1 MNTLFDNDCRYM
13 SDSELIYEISNN
25 RQIVSDIERNSTEID
40 LDKLFA
46 SLTPGR
52 KKVAIAAV
60 EMYKRQ
66 QSQQVER
73 RQIRMSKDIYELMQ
87 PLIGS
92 LKNEEFWVV
101 AMNQASRIIK
111 KVQVSVGAID
121 QTTADIRLIIRVLLD
136 AGATQFAAVHNHP
149 SGNTKPSREDERLTN
164 NLKKAAEIFNIR
176 MMDHVIVSDKTYFS
190 FCDEGLI

>member
-25 RQIVSDIERNSTEID
+25 RQIVSDVERSNGEID
-40 LDKLFA
+40 IDKLFS

-73 RQIRMSKDIYELMQ
+73 RRILSSKDVYELMQ
-87 PLIGS
+87 PLIGD
-92 LKNEEFWVV
+92 LRNEEFWIV
-101 AMNQASRIIK
+101 AINNASRIIK
-111 KVQVSVGAID
+111 KVQVSVGGID
-121 QTTADIRLIIRVLLD
+121 QTSADVRLIMRVLID
-136 AGATQFAAVHNHP
+136 TGASQFAAVHNHP
-149 SGNTKPSREDERLTN
+149 SGNPKPSNDDRKLTEQ
-164 NLKKAAEIFNIR
+164 LKKAAEIFNIR
-176 MMDHVIVSDKTYFS
+176 MMDHVIITDGVYYS
-190 FCDEGLI
+190 FCDEGMI

>member
-25 RQIVSDIERNSTEID
+25 RQIVSDIERNSGEID
-40 LDKLFA
+40 LDKLFE

-52 KKVAIAAV
+52 KKVANAAV

-87 PLIGS
+87 PLVGS

-111 KVQVSVGAID
+111 KVQISVGAIN
-121 QTTADIRLIIRVLLD
+121 QTTADIRLIMRVLID
-136 AGATQFAAVHNHP
+136 TGATQFAAVHNHP

-164 NLKKAAEIFNIR
+164 NLKKAAEIFDIR
-176 MMDHVIVSDKTYFS
+176 MIDHVIVSDKTFFS
-190 FCDEGLI
+190 FSDEGLI

>member
-13 SDSELIYEISNN
+13 SDRELIFDISNSK
-25 RQIVSDIERNSTEID
+25 QIVSDIERNNGDID

-73 RQIRMSKDIYELMQ
+73 RRILSSKDVYELMQ
-87 PLIGS
+87 PLIGD
-92 LKNEEFWVV
+92 LRNEEFWVV
-101 AMNQASRIIK
+101 AINNASRIIK
-111 KVQVSVGAID
+111 KVQVSVGGID
-121 QTTADIRLIIRVLLD
+121 QTSADVRLIMRVLID
-136 AGATQFAAVHNHP
+136 AGASQFAAVHNHP
-149 SGNTKPSREDERLTN
+149 SGNPKPSNDDRKLTEQ
-164 NLKKAAEIFNIR
+164 LKKAAEIFNIR
-176 MMDHVIVSDKTYFS
+176 MMDHVIITDGVYYS
-190 FCDEGLI
+190 FCDEGML

>member
-13 SDSELIYEISNN
+13 SDRELIYEITNS
-25 RQIVSDIERNSTEID
+25 RQIVSDIERNNGDID
-40 LDKLFA
+40 IDKLFS

-73 RQIRMSKDIYELMQ
+73 RLIRMSKDIYDLMQ
-87 PLIGS
+87 PLIGD
-92 LKNEEFWVV
+92 LRNEEFWIV
-101 AMNQASRIIK
+101 AINQASRIIK
-111 KVQVSVGAID
+111 KVRVSVGGID
-121 QTTADIRLIIRVLLD
+121 QTSADVRLIMRVLIE
-136 AGATQFAAVHNHP
+136 AGASQFAAVHNHP
-149 SGNTKPSREDERLTN
+149 SGNPKPSNEDRKLTEC
-164 NLKKAAEIFNIR
+164 LKKAAEIFSIR
-176 MMDHVIVSDKTYFS
+176 MMDHVIVTAHEYYS